1 MTATSSRSAS
11 ARRTGLLA
19 APSARPLALA
29 VLTLVV
35 VVLGA
40 AGVLPRWPGLVHA
53 VAVPPLDLGFD
64 LRLLMARAHT
74 WPAFAVGAVASVV
87 VRSAVLATLLSPGR
101 AGVGFWSRYR
111 SALRLYLGA
120 LVPLALGAALE
131 FAGLAAVYS
140 WYAWVGLSLSLAAVL
155 IGTRRLARV
164 AGGRRSARLHGLF
177 LYLGTL
183 VVLGALGRSGPW
195 AAVVLVGPSAVMTWW
210 TLGGTAAM
218 RKRHHAALAVALVA
232 LPLSSPGLVAAPA
245 AKQAEPP
252 VLLLVPGV
260 DTSSGYGALYGLQ
273 PEGIGFPCDRVYYYS
288 YRGPRP
294 PAPRAPKE
302 RTAPQGE
309 AACPIRL
316 HAPYVREDTQRP
328 LAELTATMAG
338 QMGAIAQETGGAPVV
353 VVTHSQGAAIAW
365 QAVATGQV
373 PGVSHI
379 IALAGFGHTP
389 VSYPLPGLAGEG
401 SVGADV
407 LRVLSWTSRT
417 LGVGTFD
424 PDAPLARELLARPDG
439 LESVF
444 AQPLP
449 PGTGAVNLL
458 TTFDVVAAPE
468 GQAIPGIA
476 SGIIDTTHVGIVESP
491 EAGIAVRSILAGRPD
506 LAQSPAAFVL
516 QWIVPAWLPPA
527 S

>member
-1 MTATSSRSAS
+1 LAAP
-11 ARRTGLLA
+11 ARRGLLA
-19 APSARPLALA
+19 GPSARPLALA
-29 VLTLVV
+29 AVALAVV
-35 VVLGA
+35 ILGA

-64 LRLLMARAHT
+64 LRLLVARAHT
-74 WPAFAVGAVASVV
+74 WPAFAIGAAVSVV

-111 SALRLYLGA
+111 SAIRLYLGA
-120 LVPLALGAALE
+120 LVPLAVGAALE
-131 FAGLAAVYS
+131 FAGMAAVYA
-140 WYAWVGLSLSLAAVL
+140 WYAWVGLGLSLAAVL

-183 VVLGALGRSGPW
+183 VVLGALARAGPW

-218 RKRHHAALAVALVA
+218 RKRRHAALAVALAA
-232 LPLSSPGLVAAPA
+232 LPLSWPGVVAAPA
-245 AKQAEPP
+245 QQADGP

-260 DTSSGYGALYGLQ
+260 DTSSGYGALYGLR
-273 PEGIGFPCDRVYYYS
+273 PERIGFPCDRVYYYS

-294 PAPRAPKE
+294 PAPRAPRD

-328 LAELTATMAG
+328 LAELTATLAG
-338 QMGAIAQETGGAPVV
+338 QMGAIAQETGGAPIV

-373 PGVSHI
+373 SGVSHI

-389 VSYPLPGLAGEG
+389 VSYPLPGVAGEG

-407 LRVLSWTSRT
+407 LRVLSWISRT

-424 PDAPLARELLARPDG
+424 PDAPLARELLARSDG

-449 PGTGAVNLL
+449 PGTGAATLF

-468 GQAIPGIA
+468 DQAIPGIA
-476 SGIIDTTHVGIVESP
+476 AGIIDTTHVGIIQSP
-491 EAGIAVRSILAGRPD
+491 EAGIAIRSVLAGQPALD
-506 LAQSPAAFVL
+506 QSPTAFVL
-516 QWIVPAWLPPA
+516 QWVLPAWLPPA

>member
-11 ARRTGLLA
+11 AHRTGWLA
-19 APSARPLALA
+19 GPSLRPLALA
-29 VLTLVV
+29 ALAVAV

-64 LRLLMARAHT
+64 LRLLVARAHT
-74 WPAFAVGAVASVV
+74 WPAFAVGAVVSVM
-87 VRSAVLATLLSPGR
+87 VRSAILATLLSPGR

-111 SALRLYLGA
+111 SAIRLYLGA
-120 LVPLALGAALE
+120 LVPLSVGAALE
-131 FAGLAAVYS
+131 FAGLAAVYA
-140 WYAWVGLSLSLAAVL
+140 WYAWVGLGLSLAAVL

-164 AGGRRSARLHGLF
+164 AGGRRSARLQGLF
-177 LYLGTL
+177 LYLATL
-183 VVLGALGRSGPW
+183 VVLGALARAGPW

-218 RKRHHAALAVALVA
+218 RKRRHAALAVALVA
-232 LPLSSPGLVAAPA
+232 LPLSSSGRIAAPA
-245 AKQAEPP
+245 QEADP

-273 PEGIGFPCDRVYYYS
+273 PPGIGFPCDRVYYYS

-294 PAPRAPKE
+294 PAPRAPKD

-316 HAPYVREDTQRP
+316 HAPYAREDTQRP
-328 LAELTATMAG
+328 LAELTAALAG
-338 QMGAIAQETGGAPVV
+338 QMGAIAQETGGAPVML
-353 VVTHSQGAAIAW
+353 VTHSQGAAIAW

-373 PGVSHI
+373 SGVSHI

-407 LRVLSWTSRT
+407 LRVLSWISRT

-449 PGTGAVNLL
+449 PGTGAVTLF

-468 GQAIPGIA
+468 DQSIPGIA
-476 SGIIDTTHVGIVESP
+476 AGIIDTTHSGIIESP
-491 EAGIAVRSILAGRPD
+491 EAGIAARSILAGRLD
-506 LAQSPAAFVL
+506 VDQSPAAFVL
-516 QWIVPAWLPPA
+516 QWILPAWLPPP